1 MITVEKAK
9 KFRCCNICCNQKNV
23 YNVVMRYEGTNQ
35 GAQITL
41 CDECIKDLIQKLNCS
56 VFPNSSEVGQIIE
69 LSPGDRIKIEQVG
82 MYPNGCTRQ
91 WMGNYMA
98 TVIRVNKKTA
108 TVRID
113 AYPNELHRVDLQN
126 CIKEK

>member
-1 MITVEKAK
+1 MDME
-9 KFRCCNICCNQKNV
+9 
-23 YNVVMRYEGTNQ
+23 
-35 GAQITL
+35 
-41 CDECIKDLIQKLNCS
+41 
-56 VFPNSSEVGQIIE
+56 QIIE

-98 TVIRVNKKTA
+98 TVVRVNRKTA